1 MICKTLNGLVELA
14 STDFDNEVDF
24 DTAKSLCSSL
34 GEDWRLPTRL
44 ELKYLKETQATFFKD
59 ACYWSD
65 EGNYVC
71 FFPLNKEKEKFRDHL
86 KTGKLEKFGH
96 TNFARAVRSV

>member
-1 MICKTLNGLVELA
+1 MNFKTLNGIIELA
-14 STDFDNEVDF
+14 SADFDNEVDF

-34 GEDWRLPTRL
+34 GADWRLPTRL
-44 ELKYLKETQATFFKD
+44 ELRFLKETQATLFKD
-59 ACYWSD
+59 ACYWSS

-86 KTGKLEKFGH
+86 KTGQLAQFGS
-96 TNFARAVRSV
+96 TNFARALRSV

>member
-1 MICKTLNGLVELA
+1 MNFKTLNGIIELA
-14 STDFDNEVDF
+14 SADFDNEVDF

-34 GEDWRLPTRL
+34 GADWRLPTRL
-44 ELKYLKETQATFFKD
+44 ELRFLKETQATLFKD
-59 ACYWSD
+59 ACYWSS

-71 FFPLNKEKEKFRDHL
+71 FFPLEQINAPVSDNI
-86 KTGKLEKFGH
+86 GY

>member
-1 MICKTLNGLVELA
+1 MICKSLNGLVELA
-14 STDFDNEVDF
+14 SADFDNEVDF

-34 GEDWRLPTRL
+34 GADWRLPTRL
-44 ELKYLKETQATFFKD
+44 ELRFLKETQATLFKD
-59 ACYWSD
+59 ACYWSS

-71 FFPLNKEKEKFRDHL
+71 FFPLEQINAPVSDNI
-86 KTGKLEKFGH
+86 GY